1 MGYGWVCLNREQFRF
16 PVCPFGK
23 YIIPLAGKEV
33 QPITAGWINRTFTL
47 KGGVKMKRKI
57 AFMMFGVFVATMMA
71 VTLTPVAYGQEIK
84 LTYANFPPAPT
95 FPCVQMERW
104 AKEVEQRTQGKV
116 KVQTFPGGTLLAAK
130 NIFDGVMSG
139 AADIGNFAM
148 SYQPGRFPV
157 SEAIDLPLGFTSA
170 KAASLTLYDLIDK
183 YKPKEFEGVKIL
195 TLFTCPPANIMT
207 RTPVKSLADLKGME
221 LRVGGT
227 QSDII
232 KRLGGI
238 PVAMPQSD
246 TPEALQKGVVKGH
259 VSSMEVLKDFNYAAY
274 TANATITN
282 LWVVSFG
289 VVMNKDKWAS
299 LPADVKKV
307 FDDLR
312 QEQALWT
319 GRYVDDHVLE
329 AVKWSKEKYD
339 LQMFELPVKEQAE
352 IPTLLAPMV
361 DDYVKK
367 LAAAGLPGEQ
377 IVKDVMAL
385 KAKYEK
391 EYK

>member
-1 MGYGWVCLNREQFRF
+1 
-16 PVCPFGK
+16 
-23 YIIPLAGKEV
+23 
-33 QPITAGWINRTFTL
+33 
-47 KGGVKMKRKI
+47 MKRQI
-57 AFMMFGVFVATMMA
+57 ALTMVAVLVSTLIGVMIA
-71 VTLTPVAYGQEIK
+71 PVSYGQEIK

-104 AKEVEQRTQGKV
+104 AKEVDQRTSGKV

-139 AADIGNFAM
+139 TADIGNFAM

-170 KAASLTLYDLIDK
+170 KAASLTLYDLIEK
-183 YKPKEFEGVKIL
+183 YQPKEFQGVKVL

-207 RTPVKSLADLKGME
+207 RTPVKTLADLKGME

-227 QSDII
+227 QADII

-274 TANATITN
+274 TANATIAN

-289 VVMNKDKWAS
+289 VVMNKDKWAA
-299 LPADVKKV
+299 LPDDVKKV
-307 FDDLR
+307 FDELR
-312 QEQALWT
+312 KEQALWT
-319 GRYVDDHVLE
+319 GAYVDDHVLE
-329 AVKWSKEKYD
+329 AVKWSKEKYNLQIFD
-339 LQMFELPVKEQAE
+339 LPADQTAE
-352 IPTLLAPMV
+352 IPKLLAPMV

-367 LAAAGLPGEQ
+367 VTAAGMPGDQ
-377 IVKDVMAL
+377 IIKDVMAL

>member
-1 MGYGWVCLNREQFRF
+1 
-16 PVCPFGK
+16 
-23 YIIPLAGKEV
+23 
-33 QPITAGWINRTFTL
+33 
-47 KGGVKMKRKI
+47 MKRQM
-57 AFMMFGVFVATMMA
+57 ALMMAAVLISTLIGVATA
-71 VTLTPVAYGQEIK
+71 PVGYGQEIQ

-104 AKEVEQRTQGKV
+104 AKEVDQRTKGKV

-139 AADIGNFAM
+139 TADIGNFAM

-157 SEAIDLPLGFTSA
+157 SEAVDLPLGFTSA
-170 KAASLTLYDLIDK
+170 KAASLTLYDLIQK
-183 YKPKEFEGVKIL
+183 YQPKEFQGVKVL

-207 RTPVKSLADLKGME
+207 RTPVKSLGDLKGME

-227 QSDII
+227 QADII

-274 TANATITN
+274 TANATIAN

-289 VVMNKDKWAS
+289 VVMNKDKWAA
-299 LPADVKKV
+299 LPDDVKKV
-307 FDDLR
+307 FDELGR
-312 QEQALWT
+312 EQALWT
-319 GRYVDDHVLE
+319 GTYVDDHVLE
-329 AVKWSKEKYD
+329 AVKWSKEKYN
-339 LQMFELPVKEQAE
+339 LQIFELPAGETAE
-352 IPTLLAPMV
+352 IPKLLAPMV

-367 LAAAGLPGEQ
+367 VTAAGLPGDQ
-377 IVKDVMAL
+377 IIKDVMAL
-385 KAKYEK
+385 KAKHEK